1 MKLEKQQGEMVS
13 VRRPDACM
21 GAEIS
26 GVDLSR
32 PLSDRT
38 MGDVRDSLHRHHVL
52 VFRGQSLEPG
62 SFLGFASR
70 FGRPEPHLLDQFH
83 HPEYTDILVL
93 SNVKKDGKPTGLADG
108 GTYWHTD
115 YSYLDIPARATLL
128 YSIQVPKTGGDTLFA
143 DQQQAYEDL
152 PQTMKTRIDG
162 LVTLNV
168 YGNRDDLDRASR
180 TSAYAPTQEQK
191 DKRGATLIRHPLVR
205 RHPYTGR
212 KALYAV
218 SGTSYAI
225 QGMPGDEGLS
235 LLREL
240 AAHSTKPEYQYRVKY
255 GVGDVVVWD
264 NASVLHSATLTDP
277 DYARTLFRITVKEAQ
292 RPVA

>member
-1 MKLEKQQGEMVS
+1 MKAEEQGDMIS
-13 VRRPDACM
+13 VRRSDASM

-26 GVDLSR
+26 GVNLLR
-32 PLSDRT
+32 PLSDRIF
-38 MGDVRDSLHRHHVL
+38 GEVRDALHRCHVL
-52 VFRGQSLEPG
+52 VFRGQSLRPEN
-62 SFLGFASR
+62 FLEFAGR

-93 SNVKKDGKPTGLADG
+93 SNVKKDGKPIGLADG

-115 YSYLDIPARATLL
+115 YSYLQIPARATLL
-128 YSIQVPKTGGDTLFA
+128 YSIQVPRVGGDTLFA
-143 DQQQAYEDL
+143 DQEQAYEDL
-152 PQTMKTRIDG
+152 PEAMKKRIDG
-162 LVTLNV
+162 LITLNV
-168 YGNRDDLDRASR
+168 YGNRDDPDQASR
-180 TSAYAPTQEQK
+180 TSAFAPTQEQK
-191 DKRGATLIRHPLVR
+191 EKRGATLIRHPLVR
-205 RHPYTGR
+205 RHPYSGR

-218 SGTSYAI
+218 SGTSFAVE
-225 QGMPGDEGLS
+225 GMPDGEGLS

-240 AAHSTKPEYQYRVKY
+240 AAHSTRPEYQYRVKY

-277 DYARTLFRITVKEAQ
+277 DDARTLFRITVKEPH

>member
-1 MKLEKQQGEMVS
+1 
-13 VRRPDACM
+13 M
-21 GAEIS
+21 GAEIG

-32 PLSDRT
+32 PLPDRVFAE
-38 MGDVRDSLHRHHVL
+38 VRDALHRSHVL
-52 VFRGQSLEPG
+52 VFRGQSLEPRN
-62 SFLGFASR
+62 FLQFANR
-70 FGRPEPHLLDQFH
+70 FGKPEPHLLDQFH
-83 HPEYTDILVL
+83 HSEYSDILVL
-93 SNVKKDGKPTGLADG
+93 SNVRKDGKPLGLADG

-115 YSYLDIPARATLL
+115 YSYLQIPARATLL
-128 YSIQVPKTGGDTLFA
+128 YSIQVPKVGGDTLFA

-152 PQTMKTRIDG
+152 PETMKTRIDG

-168 YGNRDDLDRASR
+168 YGNRDDPDLASR
-180 TSAYAPTQEQK
+180 TSAFAPTPEQK
-191 DKRGATLIRHPLVR
+191 QKRGATLIRHPLVR

-212 KALYAV
+212 KALYSV
-218 SGTSYAI
+218 TGTSFAVE
-225 QGMPGDEGLS
+225 GMPDTEGLS

-240 AAHSTKPEYQYRVKY
+240 AAHSTQPQYQYRVKY

-277 DYARTLFRITVKEAQ
+277 DDARTLFRITVKETQ

>member
-1 MKLEKQQGEMVS
+1 MRPEAKDAVIS
-13 VRRPDACM
+13 VRESDACM
-21 GAEIS
+21 GAEIG

-32 PLSDRT
+32 PLPDRVFAE
-38 MGDVRDSLHRHHVL
+38 VRDALHRSHVL
-52 VFRGQSLEPG
+52 VFRGQSLQPQN
-62 SFLGFASR
+62 FLQFANR
-70 FGRPEPHLLDQFH
+70 FGKPEPHLLDQFH
-83 HPEYTDILVL
+83 HSEYSDILVL
-93 SNVKKDGKPTGLADG
+93 SNVKKDGKPIGLADG

-115 YSYLDIPARATLL
+115 YSYLQIPARATLL
-128 YSIQVPKTGGDTLFA
+128 YSIQVPKAGGDTLFA

-152 PQTMKTRIDG
+152 PETMKNRIDG

-168 YGNRDDLDRASR
+168 YGNRDDPDLASR
-180 TSAYAPTQEQK
+180 TSAFAPTPEQK
-191 DKRGATLIRHPLVR
+191 QKRGATLIRHPLVR

-212 KALYAV
+212 KALYSV
-218 SGTSYAI
+218 TGTSFAI
-225 QGMPGDEGLS
+225 EGMPDAEGLS

-240 AAHSTKPEYQYRVKY
+240 AAHSTQPKYQYRVKY

-277 DYARTLFRITVKEAQ
+277 DDARTLFRITVKETQ